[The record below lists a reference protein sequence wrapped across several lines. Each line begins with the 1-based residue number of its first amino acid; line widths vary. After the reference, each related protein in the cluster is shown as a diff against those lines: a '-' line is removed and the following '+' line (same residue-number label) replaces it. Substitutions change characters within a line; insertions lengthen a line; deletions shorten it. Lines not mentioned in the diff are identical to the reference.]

1 MFFLVEVFG
10 MFHGFVFL
18 PVILSLI
25 GPKPYGKELTTSF
38 SFACG
43 NNNTDKKKENK
54 KEENENKKN
63 ENENMNN
70 ENENKKVDNM
80 ATMLYIYYT

>member
-10 MFHGFVFL
+10 MFHGLVFL

-25 GPKPYGKELTTSF
+25 GPKPYGKELTTSIPF
-38 SFACG
+38 VCG
-43 NNNTDKKKENK
+43 NNNTDTKNEKK

-63 ENENMNN
+63 ENEDMNN

-80 ATMLYIYYT
+80 GTMLYIYYT

>member
-1 MFFLVEVFG
+1 MFY
-10 MFHGFVFL
+10 GFVFL

-25 GPKPYGKELTTSF
+25 GPKPYRKELTTSV
-38 SFACG
+38 SFVCG
-43 NNNTDKKKENK
+43 NNNTHNENENN
-54 KEENENKKN
+54 KEENENEKNEN

-80 ATMLYIYYT
+80 GTMLYIYYT